1 MEADIRNVHVE
12 RYYPDVLSNAKEFKV
27 IASIENPEFTK
38 VWTALWKQFLN
49 TFVYSLDEDGA
60 TRWESMLK
68 LHISPFDTLSTRKK
82 RILAKINS
90 SLPYTERNLQ
100 SMLDGIHGTG
110 NVKTSVEY
118 DKYTVWAEMIAPLL
132 LKSAGIRTF
141 LRAIIPANMGIG
153 ISNTQTSKLNM
164 YVGARVQSF
173 KHLVIRPSIT
183 FSIADDSTI
192 EYFYSGEVKRM
203 NHFTLRS

>member
-12 RYYPDVLSNAKEFKV
+12 RYYPDVLANAKEFKV

-60 TRWESMLK
+60 SRWESMLK
-68 LHISPFDTLSTRKK
+68 LHISPADTLSTRRK

-153 ISNTQTSKLNM
+153 ISNTQTVKMSLFA
-164 YVGARVQSF
+164 GGTITQA
-173 KHLVIRPSIT
+173 KHL
-183 FSIADDSTI
+183 TI
-192 EYFYSGEVKRM
+192 LPALSFEVAESSCSAIVAGAVKRM
-203 NHFTLRS
+203 VHITLRS

>member
-1 MEADIRNVHVE
+1 MEADVRNVHVE

-68 LHISPFDTLSTRKK
+68 LHISPADTLSTRRK

-90 SLPYTERNLQ
+90 SLPYTEKNLQ

-118 DKYTVWAEMIAPLL
+118 NKYTVWAEMIAPLL
-132 LKSAGIRTF
+132 LKSTGIRTF

-153 ISNTQTSKLNM
+153 ISNTQTSKMSLFA
-164 YVGARVQSF
+164 GGTITKA
-173 KHLVIRPSIT
+173 KHL
-183 FSIADDSTI
+183 TI
-192 EYFYSGEVKRM
+192 LPALSFEVAESSGRTIVAGAVKRM
-203 NHFTLRS
+203 VHITLRS